1 MSKAS
6 KKRFCPAEQREM
18 SSAECGEG
26 RGSRFACPA
35 ECAFSP
41 FASANYRQ
49 LLELE
54 EQVDKLCLDRLAGDV
69 ADPAALRRD
78 MQRAM
83 SAKSIHSLHSLIV
96 WRLYFEPDA
105 NGLSCAQRWE
115 RAGFAG
121 LKNDARVLLRAKLN
135 LRIALIEIRCV
146 LDDERT
152 EVVDLLDT
160 EPQPFIVRDRGLAS
174 SAARFATGLTWLYTL
189 PHYHRLF
196 GSAVLLQ
203 EVQGCEPREVVAEIV
218 RHLGGPTEEAGMRRW
233 LAEHFMRFDAAL
245 TAVAV
250 GRRRLMFASIDAK
263 FGKAVYELRAPFAEC
278 AGHLETM
285 VDIGDDHLDP
295 GEQREGFAEART
307 WFSGPEDEAIT
318 RTTAG
323 GEPVLGR
330 VLLGQAHWRVE
341 AMGGA
346 KLAALRR
353 KFEAHM
359 GARVKFTG
367 ERLDDYGASM
377 AEKEPK
383 TDLSLVPPRLLEN
396 PQVIHLGTSRVPTPI
411 GNKSRAEVEDELFA
425 AQDRAFL
432 DDKIPAL
439 NGHTPR
445 EAARDPKLRPLLVRL
460 MKSRVRSTD
469 ERNLETGRHD
479 DVNWMLRELGLD
491 EINFPA
497 PPAGRVSRAFVRP
510 GAEAAD
516 DFEDEDYPEGDDGE
530 DDIALPMNPN
540 LPPAPRL
547 PNRPFTFDEVQDR
560 TRAAFDLFEFAA
572 DALDTLEANGCT
584 IIDDVGAVTEELVDD
599 DAFSLLVPMLANVWF
614 VFAPHGTRGPNLPRT
629 VLRDAIQREVLALL
643 DMLKLKTPSVLDK
656 YLDSGPQPALA
667 KSVMG
672 MIVQGAKTLPKKLR
686 PAMEKQ
692 SVLGAV
698 LRAVIAELDRAHR
711 HETR

>member
-491 EINFPA
+491 ELISDP
-497 PPAGRVSRAFVRP
+497 PPARRVSRASFDH
-510 GAEAAD
+510 GAD
-516 DFEDEDYPEGDDGE
+516 DAESTDDLGVDEHE
-530 DDIALPMNPN
+530 ALPMNPS

-547 PNRPFTFDEVQDR
+547 PNRPFAHDEVEER
-560 TRAAFDLFEFAA
+560 LRAAFETAESAAEMLDDLW
-572 DALDTLEANGCT
+572 DNGCT
-584 IIDDVGAVTEELVDD
+584 LIDDVDEVTG
-599 DAFSLLVPMLANVWF
+599 SLLDDQSASLLIPLLAHVWF
-614 VFAPHGTRGPNLPRT
+614 AFVPPGTSGPNLPRAI
-629 VLRDAIQREVLALL
+629 LRDAIQREMLSLL
-643 DMLKLKTPSVLDK
+643 DMLKLKTPAALDQ
-656 YLDSGPQPALA
+656 YMESGPQPALA

-672 MIVQGAKTLPKKLR
+672 LAMQAAELMPKRQR
-686 PAMEKQ
+686 PSPEKQ
-692 SVLGAV
+692 AVLGAV

-711 HETR
+711 RGWA